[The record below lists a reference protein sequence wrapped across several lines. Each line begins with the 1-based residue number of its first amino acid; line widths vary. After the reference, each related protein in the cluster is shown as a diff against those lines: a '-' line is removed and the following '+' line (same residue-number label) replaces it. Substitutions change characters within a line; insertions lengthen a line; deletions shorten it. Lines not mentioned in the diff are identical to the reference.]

1 MEVLKD
7 ISQLTKGCGVTF
19 IKNDDFHYYEYLM
32 VHPNRDTYFLFIDN
46 WSQEVVRIYI
56 NDLLSGD
63 YYVGKYDLIF
73 VMEKRKD
80 FFRRMIKNCDERIE
94 ELKSKQLWQNLTES
108 NIRLVGYTISLQEI
122 IVIFPR
128 MARCT

>member
-1 MEVLKD
+1 MEVIIK
-7 ISQLTKGCGVTF
+7 KVYKAVGCGVTF
-19 IKNDDFHYYEYLM
+19 IKNDNFHFYEYLM

-63 YYVGKYDLIF
+63 YYVGKYDRIF

-80 FFRRMIKNCDERIE
+80 FFKRMIKNCDKRIE
-94 ELKSKQLWQNLTES
+94 KLKSK
-108 NIRLVGYTISLQEI
+108 
-122 IVIFPR
+122 
-128 MARCT
+128 

>member
-1 MEVLKD
+1 MGKINVKKSILEIVEKNNLEILKID
-7 ISQLTKGCGVTF
+7 LCNDYEFAARFYGGGRDAVSSRVYTTL
-19 IKNDDFHYYEYLM
+19 DDFHFYEYLM

-94 ELKSKQLWQNLTES
+94 ELKSK
-108 NIRLVGYTISLQEI
+108 
-122 IVIFPR
+122 
-128 MARCT
+128 

>member
-19 IKNDDFHYYEYLM
+19 IKNDEFHFYEYLM

-63 YYVGKYDLIF
+63 YYVGKYDRIF
-73 VMEKRKD
+73 VN
-80 FFRRMIKNCDERIE
+80 FFRRMIKNCDKRIE
-94 ELKSKQLWQNLTES
+94 ELKGK
-108 NIRLVGYTISLQEI
+108 
-122 IVIFPR
+122 
-128 MARCT
+128 

>member
-19 IKNDDFHYYEYLM
+19 IKNDNFHFYEYLM

-46 WSQEVVRIYI
+46 LSQEVVRIYI

-63 YYVGKYDLIF
+63 YYVGKYDQIF

-80 FFRRMIKNCDERIE
+80 FFKRMIKNCDKRIE
-94 ELKSKQLWQNLTES
+94 ELKSK
-108 NIRLVGYTISLQEI
+108 
-122 IVIFPR
+122 
-128 MARCT
+128 